1 MQPAAQVTQP
11 HLLCCRFANLG
22 CRAKFRQPLGRSSLD
37 RPTACKDV
45 VDVPWIMDIFD
56 ETKLAAL
63 AKGRSA
69 LDLQMAVLQFIALSE
84 TAKGMGRTDNVED
97 TVTLVT
103 EQARAFAGNRRC

>member
-1 MQPAAQVTQP
+1 
-11 HLLCCRFANLG
+11 
-22 CRAKFRQPLGRSSLD
+22 
-37 RPTACKDV
+37 
-45 VDVPWIMDIFD
+45 MDIFD

-84 TAKGMGRTDNVED
+84 TAKEMGRTDNVEG

-103 EQARAFAGNRRC
+103 EQARAPIGAHWTPTLFDFNSRSDVICRWLFSAFNDNLLS